1 MNLQSLTRRSEFE
14 WCIESTGQMRV
25 PGIIYAGE
33 QLIRDMDEKVRE
45 QLTNVATLPE
55 SNERHTQCRMLT
67 GATVFQLAA
76 WLRLIPMKVE

>member
-14 WCIESTGQMRV
+14 WCIEPTGQMRV

-45 QLTNVATLPE
+45 QLTNVATLP
-55 SNERHTQCRMLT
+55 
-67 GATVFQLAA
+67 G
-76 WLRLIPMKVE
+76 I